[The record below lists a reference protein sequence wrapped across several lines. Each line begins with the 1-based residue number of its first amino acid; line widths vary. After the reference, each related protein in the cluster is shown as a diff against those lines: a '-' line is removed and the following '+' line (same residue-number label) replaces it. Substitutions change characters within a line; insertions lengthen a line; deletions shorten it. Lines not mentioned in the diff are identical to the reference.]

1 MQNWLK
7 LTKEAKS
14 TKSGKF
20 LLEVWQCFRTHK
32 ADTLWGKLS
41 YHFQLSMAIHIYSG
55 SIRTKRATIRYHFR
69 HLRLILA
76 VFGSFLLNVI
86 LVACKHLQTA
96 KTLLPHHFQLVT
108 SIYSHSLQVSG
119 LIEFGLSWCWTFWL
133 FWLIFDQSQPST
145 LKIPKEVLLH
155 HFLICLTIYSH
166 SGIIR
171 TKRAREVL
179 YFGNLGTG
187 LAIIG

>member
-1 MQNWLK
+1 
-7 LTKEAKS
+7 
-14 TKSGKF
+14 
-20 LLEVWQCFRTHK
+20 
-32 ADTLWGKLS
+32 
-41 YHFQLSMAIHIYSG
+41 MAIHIYSG

-133 FWLIFDQSQPST
+133 FWLIFGQSQPST
-145 LKIPKEVLLH
+145 LKIPKKVLLH
-155 HFLICLTIYSH
+155 HFQICLTIYSH

-171 TKRAREVL
+171 TKRVREVL
-179 YFGNLGTG
+179 YFGNLGTDFG
-187 LAIIG
+187 YIWIIFNQFPLRWPLNTLKLKLLQNHNVLPFSMTYNYHA